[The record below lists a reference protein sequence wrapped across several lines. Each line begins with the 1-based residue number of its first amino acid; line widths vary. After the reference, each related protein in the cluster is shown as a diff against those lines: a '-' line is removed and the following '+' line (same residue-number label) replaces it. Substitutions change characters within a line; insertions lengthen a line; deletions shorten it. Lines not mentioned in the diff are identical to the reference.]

1 MADDVDMTE
10 VPDVQEKKKRVRIAK
25 SDDTADKTEKKTKG
39 KGKDKGRCARCARS
53 KVRTQPKTVEEFY
66 AARARA
72 PELFT
77 INDKGELVVPPVK
90 EGVDIQRILT
100 LPTYRELTT
109 KEKIELEVSRR
120 EKIAAAEEAVQEAQH
135 KLRETLLEYR
145 NGDVYA
151 SDVVLAN
158 IEVMNREKDLQ
169 AKAWHLREVEE
180 IDSIDTNKVLLD
192 MPYEE
197 RKMAYS
203 VYKLRRYPINFQE
216 QYVSEAPLDVALEE
230 QEVLANP
237 TENESR
243 AGQQQQQPMTAADRG
258 RLGGIL
264 KIRRKK
270 F

>member
-1 MADDVDMTE
+1 MADDADITE

-39 KGKDKGRCARCARS
+39 KGKGKGTRS

-109 KEKIELEVSRR
+109 KEKTELEVSRR

-243 AGQQQQQPMTAADRG
+243 ASQQQPMTAADRG